1 MKKPQSPQAKKF
13 KSKWFRVATEGA
25 STDGRHIQRDWIEQM
40 ANTYDPQTY
49 GARIWLEHIR
59 GIYPDSD
66 FRAYGDV
73 LALEAREVEEGK
85 LALFAQISPTPELI
99 EINKKRQKIYTSIE
113 VAPKFAETGKA
124 YLTGLA
130 VTDSPASLG
139 TQMLEFARQ
148 KPEASPFSA
157 RKTSQDCLFSEALEA
172 TLEFS
177 EDEEPS
183 GIADRVKEM
192 LARFSRAS
200 RAQADE
206 NLDDLYEAIEALTE
220 HVGQL
225 DEQLRKFKNTASAT
239 PVADVDVSKEIETL
253 AKEFREFRQRLEKT
267 PDDQPKRPLSS
278 GGTGAIL
285 TDI

>member
-1 MKKPQSPQAKKF
+1 VIAQDCPMKKPQSPQAKKF

-40 ANTYDPQTY
+40 ASTYDPQNY

-124 YLTGLA
+124 YLT
-130 VTDSPASLG
+130 
-139 TQMLEFARQ
+139 
-148 KPEASPFSA
+148 
-157 RKTSQDCLFSEALEA
+157 
-172 TLEFS
+172 
-177 EDEEPS
+177 
-183 GIADRVKEM
+183 
-192 LARFSRAS
+192 
-200 RAQADE
+200 
-206 NLDDLYEAIEALTE
+206 
-220 HVGQL
+220 
-225 DEQLRKFKNTASAT
+225 
-239 PVADVDVSKEIETL
+239 
-253 AKEFREFRQRLEKT
+253 
-267 PDDQPKRPLSS
+267 
-278 GGTGAIL
+278 
-285 TDI
+285 